1 MATSRKPLFDPDEK
15 TATEGMPVSEPLS
28 APEGAPEER
37 REESPEAA
45 EGAPLTAPPEA
56 DVVASR
62 ALMVGALLER
72 ARLESSRDAARFT
85 ALKTWVDELG
95 LFSNLGADGLE
106 LFEGKLGGWSD
117 EDVEAVDWTGEELQ
131 LLLWAIQQT
140 EFPSLQQ
147 RADSKALTAKLPL
160 LGDADAFIES
170 ATLRPV
176 DELEVHRALCEAL
189 LEAIRSE
196 VYARSI
202 QDDPSS
208 LEADED
214 LEELLES
221 VAADGFD
228 RKAEAAKGPVN
239 EAVQGLRFWSRSLLT
254 ELFASGSP
262 HEAHKID
269 SAKLV
274 SLDEET
280 LATWLGIA
288 HSRSEAMA
296 WLLEG
301 DEYET
306 EHVPEEE

>member
-1 MATSRKPLFDPDEK
+1 M
-15 TATEGMPVSEPLS
+15 
-28 APEGAPEER
+28 
-37 REESPEAA
+37 
-45 EGAPLTAPPEA
+45 
-56 DVVASR
+56 VAGR

-85 ALKTWVDELG
+85 ALKNWVDELG
-95 LFSNLGADGLE
+95 LFGNLGADGVE
-106 LFEGKLGGWSD
+106 LFEGKLGSWTD

-131 LLLWAIQQT
+131 LLLWALQLVD
-140 EFPSLQQ
+140 FPTLEQ
-147 RADSKALTAKLPL
+147 RADAAALIKKLPL
-160 LGDADAFIES
+160 LGDADAFIE
-170 ATLRPV
+170 AAALRPV
-176 DELEVHRALCEAL
+176 DDLEVYRALCEAL

-202 QDDPSS
+202 EEDPAS

-214 LEELLES
+214 LEELLAS

-228 RKAEAAKGPVN
+228 RKAEAAKGPAN
-239 EAVQGLRFWSRSLLT
+239 EAVQGLRYWSRSLLT

-262 HEAHKID
+262 HEAHRID

-274 SLDEET
+274 GLDEAT
-280 LATWLGIA
+280 LATWLGLA
-288 HSRSEAMA
+288 HSRTEAMA

-306 EHVPEEE
+306 EPTPDE

>member
-1 MATSRKPLFDPDEK
+1 M
-15 TATEGMPVSEPLS
+15 
-28 APEGAPEER
+28 
-37 REESPEAA
+37 
-45 EGAPLTAPPEA
+45 
-56 DVVASR
+56 VAGR

-72 ARLESSRDAARFT
+72 ARLESTRDAARLT
-85 ALKTWVDELG
+85 ELKTWVDELG
-95 LFSNLGADGLE
+95 LFGNLGADGVE
-106 LFEGKLGGWSD
+106 LFEGKLGSWSD

-131 LLLWAIQQT
+131 LLLWALQLAD
-140 EFPSLQQ
+140 FPTLQE
-147 RADSKALTAKLPL
+147 RADAKALIKKLPL
-160 LGDADAFIES
+160 FGDADAFIE
-170 ATLRPV
+170 AAALRPV
-176 DELEVHRALCEAL
+176 DDLEVYRALCEAL

-214 LEELLES
+214 LEELLAS
-221 VAADGFD
+221 VEADGFD
-228 RKAEAAKGPVN
+228 RKAEAAKGPAN
-239 EAVQGLRFWSRSLLT
+239 EAVQGLRYWSRSLLT
-254 ELFASGSP
+254 ELFTSGSP

-274 SLDEET
+274 ALDEAT

-288 HSRSEAMA
+288 HARTEAMA

-306 EHVPEEE
+306 EPTSDE

>member
-15 TATEGMPVSEPLS
+15 TATEGTPIEVTQGNAPALSQEEEGEEPL
-28 APEGAPEER
+28 A
-37 REESPEAA
+37 
-45 EGAPLTAPPEA
+45 APPEA
-56 DVVASR
+56 DVVAGR

-85 ALKTWVDELG
+85 QLKEWVEELG
-95 LFSNLGADGLE
+95 LFGNLGADGVE
-106 LFEGKLGGWSD
+106 LFEGKLGSWSD
-117 EDVEAVDWTGEELQ
+117 EDVESVDWTGEELQ
-131 LLLWAIQQT
+131 LLLWALQKT
-140 EFPSLQQ
+140 EFPALDQ
-147 RADSKALTAKLPL
+147 RAESASMIAKLPL
-160 LGDADAFIES
+160 LAAADAFIEE
-170 ATLRPV
+170 AELRSI
-176 DELEVHRALCEAL
+176 DELEVQRALCEAL

-202 QDDPSS
+202 QEDPSS

-214 LEELLES
+214 LEELLSS
-221 VAADGFD
+221 VAEEGFD
-228 RKAEAAKGPVN
+228 RAAEAAKGPAN
-239 EAVQGLRFWSRSLLT
+239 EAVQGLRYWSRSLLN

-262 HEAHKID
+262 HAAHKID
-269 SAKLV
+269 SAELV
-274 SLDEET
+274 GLDEAT

-306 EHVPEEE
+306 EAPVQDE

>member
-15 TATEGMPVSEPLS
+15 TATEGMPVTAPTEP
-28 APEGAPEER
+28 
-37 REESPEAA
+37 REEDESP
-45 EGAPLTAPPEA
+45 PLTAPPEA
-56 DVVASR
+56 DIVAGR

-72 ARLESSRDAARFT
+72 ARLESNRDAARFT
-85 ALKTWVDELG
+85 SLKNWVDELG
-95 LFSNLGADGLE
+95 LFSNLGADGVE

-131 LLLWAIQQT
+131 LLLWAIQKA
-140 EFPSLQQ
+140 EFPSLQH
-147 RADSKALTAKLPL
+147 RADTKALIAKLPL
-160 LGDADAFIES
+160 LGDADAFIEE
-170 ATLRPV
+170 AALRPV

-239 EAVQGLRFWSRSLLT
+239 EAIQGLRYWSRSLLN

-288 HSRSEAMA
+288 HSRTEAMA

-306 EHVPEEE
+306 ESTPEQE

>member
-15 TATEGMPVSEPLS
+15 TATEGSPLT
-28 APEGAPEER
+28 APEEG
-37 REESPEAA
+37 AH
-45 EGAPLTAPPEA
+45 EGAADEADDALLTAPPEA

-62 ALMVGALLER
+62 ALMVAALLER

-95 LFSNLGADGLE
+95 LFSNLGADGVE
-106 LFEGKLGGWSD
+106 LFEGKLGSWSD
-117 EDVEAVDWTGEELQ
+117 EDIEAVDWTCEELQ
-131 LLLWAIQQT
+131 LLMWALQQA
-140 EFPSLQQ
+140 EFPTLQK
-147 RADSKALTAKLPL
+147 RADAAALLPKLPL
-160 LGDADAFIES
+160 LGDADAFVET
-170 ATLRPV
+170 AALRPI
-176 DELEVHRALCEAL
+176 DELEVYRALCEAL

-214 LEELLES
+214 LEELLQS

-228 RKAEAAKGPVN
+228 REAEAAKGAAN
-239 EAVQGLRFWSRSLLT
+239 EAIQGLRYWSRSLLT
-254 ELFASGSP
+254 ELFTSGSP

-269 SAKLV
+269 SASLV
-274 SLDEET
+274 GLDEAT

-288 HSRSEAMA
+288 HARTEAMA

-306 EHVPEEE
+306 EAPDQEE